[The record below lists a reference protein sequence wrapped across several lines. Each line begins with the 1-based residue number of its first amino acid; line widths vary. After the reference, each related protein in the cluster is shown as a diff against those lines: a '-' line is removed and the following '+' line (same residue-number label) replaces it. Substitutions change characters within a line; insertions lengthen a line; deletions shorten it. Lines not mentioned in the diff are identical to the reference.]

1 MIGGLREHER
11 RALENCETFN
21 GARVQL
27 AQAWLVRCIVRRRRA
42 GTRTPPSHAFPTPGV
57 SWAGKTVFGRPCHCL
72 LALGSGL

>member
-1 MIGGLREHER
+1 VIGGLRDHER

-42 GTRTPPSHAFPTPGV
+42 GTEAPLS
-57 SWAGKTVFGRPCHCL
+57 S
-72 LALGSGL
+72 